1 MYAPQY
7 PLERPKT
14 APPGWVDVLA
24 PVLTQ
29 TLVVG
34 GEASFVTR
42 KLTPRLTRHGLYV
55 AHHWPWKKQNGSFP
69 ENIGAVFVLTDMC
82 GHMMSGAAIA
92 EAHKRGIPVIMATR
106 KHAVNIQKLTE
117 AGFPEI
123 PMLAPKPIVSKK
135 ETPAPLPPAHT
146 TAAPSKET
154 PDMPATSPTVI
165 RRPRAPINPASP
177 ASTQARTSETVS
189 GRGAASVSPVPA
201 KPGTLPAPVD
211 ARVLKIMRTLAMS
224 PGISNRRAMEE
235 LPNLTRSDVLLHIS
249 VARETLGIRTGAGKQ
264 LFVDVDAAIFNA
276 ACDRYNLD
284 RVKIPADGRYAKENL
299 NKSEKPA
306 PRTSAATSRESAPAP
321 VVTAVPKAEVSPEV
335 LAATP
340 ANVQPPVQRAAVS
353 TPDMKDLKD
362 AVALLR
368 AVMAHHNVE
377 SMTITATKADMRRI
391 VVLDQS
397 LDD

>member
-1 MYAPQY
+1 MYAPNY

-14 APPGWVDVLA
+14 SPPGWVNVLA

-106 KHAVNIQKLTE
+106 KHAVNILKLTA

-123 PMLAPKPIVSKK
+123 PMLAPKPIISKK
-135 ETPAPLPPAHT
+135 NDPTPTPVPEPIATPVPEEVSTMPIAPKT
-146 TAAPSKET
+146 
-154 PDMPATSPTVI
+154 I
-165 RRPRAPINPASP
+165 RRPAAIAPLSLPV
-177 ASTQARTSETVS
+177 TVTD
-189 GRGAASVSPVPA
+189 PT
-201 KPGTLPAPVD
+201 TLEVM
-211 ARVLKIMRTLAMS
+211 RVLAMA
-224 PGISNRRAMEE
+224 PGISNRKLVDD
-235 LPNLTRSDVLLHIS
+235 LPHLGKGAVLNATQT
-249 VARETLGIRTGAGKQ
+249 ARKALGIQTGLGKQ
-264 LFVDVDAAIFNA
+264 LEVDVNGAVFIA
-276 ACDRYNLD
+276 ACCRHNLD
-284 RVKIPADGRYAKENL
+284 RVTIPANGRYPKENL
-299 NKSEKPA
+299 RLGRPPLTPA
-306 PRTSAATSRESAPAP
+306 EETPPAAP
-321 VVTAVPKAEVSPEV
+321 VVAAVPSVAVPPEV
-335 LAATP
+335 RAATP
-340 ANVQPPVQRAAVS
+340 APRAAVS
-353 TPDMKDLKD
+353 TPDMKDLRD

-377 SMTITATKADMRRI
+377 SMTITATKADMRRV

>member
-1 MYAPQY
+1 MYAPHY
-7 PLERPKT
+7 PIDRPKT
-14 APPGWVDVLA
+14 SPPGWVDVLA

-69 ENIGAVFVLTDMC
+69 ENIGALFVLTDMC
-82 GHMMSGAAIA
+82 GHSMSGSAIA

-106 KHAVNIQKLTE
+106 KHAVNILKLTA

-135 ETPAPLPPAHT
+135 HDPTPTPTLAPVPEPIPTPVPEEAPAMPT
-146 TAAPSKET
+146 T
-154 PDMPATSPTVI
+154 I
-165 RRPRAPINPASP
+165 RRPRISPLLPLVPEITNPN
-177 ASTQARTSETVS
+177 
-189 GRGAASVSPVPA
+189 
-201 KPGTLPAPVD
+201 TLAM
-211 ARVLKIMRTLAMS
+211 MRLLAMS
-224 PGISNRRAMEE
+224 PGISNRKIGDS
-235 LPNLTRSDVLLHIS
+235 LPFLSKTDVTLN
-249 VARETLGIRTGAGKQ
+249 VQTARKALGIVTGLGKQ
-264 LFVDVDAAIFNA
+264 LTVRVDSAVFNA
-276 ACDRYNLD
+276 TCDRYNLD
-284 RVKIPADGRYAKENL
+284 RVTIPPSGAYPKENL
-299 NKSEKPA
+299 KLGRPMLPA
-306 PRTSAATSRESAPAP
+306 NAAKKAPTRSIVNGATAAR
-321 VVTAVPKAEVSPEV
+321 VVATVATAEVPPEV

-340 ANVQPPVQRAAVS
+340 ANVQPPVVRAAVS

-368 AVMAHHNVE
+368 AVMAQHNVE
-377 SMTITATKADMRRI
+377 SMTITATKADMRRV